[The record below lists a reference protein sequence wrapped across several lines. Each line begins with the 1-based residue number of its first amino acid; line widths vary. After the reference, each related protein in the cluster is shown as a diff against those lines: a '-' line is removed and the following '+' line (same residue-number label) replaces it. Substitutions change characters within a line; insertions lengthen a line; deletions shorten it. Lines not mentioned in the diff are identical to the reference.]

1 MNLTKSLKSIVLS
14 LFLTALAANTA
25 LADFTVVPVRLAFK
39 PGESAISLRI
49 THEDI
54 SGTGPGI
61 YQVGVGE
68 WTNPPNGRNVVGTN
82 AVAAFPP
89 VFRLKPGE
97 TQIVRVSKVNRND
110 PMINKAFRVI
120 VREVPTPKKGQ
131 MNVAMRRVLNM
142 PLIVQN

>member
-1 MNLTKSLKSIVLS
+1 MKFLPSFCKFSLA
-14 LFLTALAANTA
+14 LFTLLAPMSVA

-39 PGESAISLRI
+39 PGESAISLRV

-54 SGTGPGI
+54 SGNGPGI

-68 WTNPPNGRNVVGTN
+68 WTNPPNGRNVIGTN

-89 VFRLKPGE
+89 VFRLRPGE

-110 PMINKAFRVI
+110 LMINKAFRVI
-120 VREVPTPKKGQ
+120 VREVPTPVKGQ

-142 PLIVQN
+142 PLVVQN

>member
-1 MNLTKSLKSIVLS
+1 MNFTKTLSALS
-14 LFLTALAANTA
+14 LAILTVVAPTQAV

-39 PGESAISLRI
+39 PGESAISLRV

-54 SGTGPGI
+54 SGSGPGI

-68 WTNPPNGRNVVGTN
+68 WTNPPNGRNVIGTQ

-89 VFRLKPGE
+89 VFRLRPGE

-120 VREVPTPKKGQ
+120 VREVPTPVKGQ

-142 PLIVQN
+142 PLVVQN